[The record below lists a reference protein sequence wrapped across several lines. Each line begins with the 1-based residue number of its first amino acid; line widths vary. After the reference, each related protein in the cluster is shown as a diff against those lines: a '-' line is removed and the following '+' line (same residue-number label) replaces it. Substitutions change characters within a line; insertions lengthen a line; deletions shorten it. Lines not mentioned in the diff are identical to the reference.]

1 MNYSKKN
8 VRGYRENQLVRDNGL
23 VGSLELRIPLLPKRT
38 GKLRLRVAPF
48 VDAGRSWND
57 RRSTFGSQNIASAGL
72 GLLLDYRQVNAR
84 VYWAHG
90 FDDTDNGNPGNDLQD
105 GGVHSSVCFSAL

>member
-1 MNYSKKN
+1 

-38 GKLRLRVAPF
+38 GELRLRVAPF

-57 RRSTFGSQNIASAGL
+57 RRSTSGAENITSAGL
-72 GLLLDYRQVNAR
+72 GLLLDYRQVNAW
-84 VYWAHG
+84 VCWAH
-90 FDDTDNGNPGNDLQD
+90 TDNGNLSNDLQD
-105 GGVHSSVCFSAL
+105 DGVHFSVSFSAF